1 MASSNVQMSHALLS
15 QMRKLGRSTNQKVR
29 KSVLKMSSSRKMANM
44 SKLAFGKSHLKGRSK
59 GKVTAKQKAARRR
72 NIKVAQRSRRK
83 R

>member
-29 KSVLKMSSSRKMANM
+29 KSVLIMSMSRKMANM
-44 SKLAFGKSHLKGRSK
+44 SKLAFGKSHLKSRSK